1 MRIWILTLTEK
12 KAEKCKKPMKGL
24 IIKGIGGFYYVE
36 TEAGVI
42 ESKGRGIFKKDG
54 ITLAVG
60 DRVELEI
67 IDEAEKK
74 GVINAILPR
83 KNQFIRPPIANVD
96 TFVVVF
102 AAAKPKPNLV
112 LVDKFLVMAEMHG
125 VEAVIC
131 INKCDLVSEKELAEY
146 RGIYDDIYPVIS
158 VSAKSGEGLD
168 ELEKAISGKT
178 AALAGPSGVGKS
190 TIINALVPHA
200 NMETGTISEKTKRGK
215 HTTRHVEIFNA
226 RGGGRIFDT
235 PGFTSFEI
243 MEAEEDNLM
252 HYYPDIERYTG
263 KCFYD
268 NCRHLKEPQCSVIQA
283 LADGRIHKLRYESYV
298 ANMEEIKNRRKY

>member
-1 MRIWILTLTEK
+1 MDTGSE
-12 KAEKCKKPMKGL
+12 
-24 IIKGIGGFYYVE
+24 II
-36 TEAGVI
+36 EA
-42 ESKGRGIFKKDG
+42 KGRGIFKKDG

-60 DRVELEI
+60 DKVELEI
-67 IDEAEKK
+67 IDDAEKK
-74 GVINAILPR
+74 GVINSIYPR

-102 AAAKPKPNLV
+102 AASKPKPNLV

-131 INKCDLVSEKELAEY
+131 INKSDLVSPEVLAEY
-146 RGIYDDIYPVIS
+146 RAIYGNIYPVIA
-158 VSAKSGEGLD
+158 VSARTGEGMD
-168 ELEKAISGKT
+168 ELKQAVSGKT

-190 TIINALVPHA
+190 TIINALIPHA
-200 NMETGTISEKTKRGK
+200 NMETGSISEKTKRGK
-215 HTTRHVEIFNA
+215 HTTRHVEIFRA
-226 RGGGRIFDT
+226 DGGGRIFDT

-252 HYYPDIERYTG
+252 HYYPDIDRYSVN
-263 KCFYD
+263 CYYD
-268 NCRHLKEPQCSVIQA
+268 NCRHLKEPSCAVREA
-283 LADGRIHKLRYESYV
+283 LNEGKIHRLRYESYA

>member
-1 MRIWILTLTEK
+1 MTQTWTLTLK
-12 KAEKCKKPMKGL
+12 KAEKSNTPMKGL
-24 IIKGIGGFYYVE
+24 IIKGIGGFYYVDTGSE
-36 TEAGVI
+36 IIEA
-42 ESKGRGIFKKDG
+42 KGRGIFKKDG

-60 DRVELEI
+60 DKVELEI
-67 IDEAEKK
+67 IDDAEKK
-74 GVINAILPR
+74 GVINSIYPR

-102 AAAKPKPNLV
+102 AASKPKPNLV

-131 INKCDLVSEKELAEY
+131 INKSDLVSPEVLAEY
-146 RGIYDDIYPVIS
+146 RAIYGNIYPVIA
-158 VSAKSGEGLD
+158 VSARTGEGMD
-168 ELEKAISGKT
+168 ELKQAVSGKT

-190 TIINALVPHA
+190 TIINALIPHA
-200 NMETGTISEKTKRGK
+200 NMETGSISEKTKRGK
-215 HTTRHVEIFNA
+215 HTTRHVEIFRA
-226 RGGGRIFDT
+226 DGGGRIFDT

-252 HYYPDIERYTG
+252 HYYPDIDRYSAN
-263 KCFYD
+263 CYYD
-268 NCRHLKEPQCSVIQA
+268 NCRHLKEPSCAVREA
-283 LADGRIHKLRYESYV
+283 LNEGKIHRLRYESYA

>member
-1 MRIWILTLTEK
+1 ME
-12 KAEKCKKPMKGL
+12 GL
-24 IIKGIGGFYYVE
+24 IIKGIGGFYYVDTGSE
-36 TEAGVI
+36 IIEA
-42 ESKGRGIFKKDG
+42 KGRGIFKKDG

-60 DRVELEI
+60 DKVELEI
-67 IDEAEKK
+67 IDDAEKK
-74 GVINAILPR
+74 GVINSIYPR

-102 AAAKPKPNLV
+102 AASKPKPNLV

-131 INKCDLVSEKELAEY
+131 INKSDLVSPEVLAEY
-146 RGIYDDIYPVIS
+146 RAIYGNIYPVIA
-158 VSAKSGEGLD
+158 VSARTGEGMD
-168 ELEKAISGKT
+168 ELKRAVSGKT

-190 TIINALVPHA
+190 TIINALIPHA
-200 NMETGTISEKTKRGK
+200 NMETGSISEKTKRGK
-215 HTTRHVEIFNA
+215 HTTRHVEIFRA
-226 RGGGRIFDT
+226 DGGGRIFDT

-252 HYYPDIERYTG
+252 HYYPDIDRYSAN
-263 KCFYD
+263 CYYD
-268 NCRHLKEPQCSVIQA
+268 NCRHLKEPSCAVREA
-283 LADGRIHKLRYESYV
+283 LNEGKIHRLRYESYA

>member
-1 MRIWILTLTEK
+1 MDTGSE
-12 KAEKCKKPMKGL
+12 
-24 IIKGIGGFYYVE
+24 II
-36 TEAGVI
+36 EA
-42 ESKGRGIFKKDG
+42 KGRGIFKKDG

-60 DRVELEI
+60 DKVELEI

-74 GVINAILPR
+74 GVINSIYPR

-102 AAAKPKPNLV
+102 AASKPKPNLV

-131 INKCDLVSEKELAEY
+131 INKSDLVSPEVLAEY
-146 RGIYDDIYPVIS
+146 RAIYGNIYPVIA
-158 VSAKSGEGLD
+158 VSARTGEGMD
-168 ELEKAISGKT
+168 ELKQAVSGKT

-190 TIINALVPHA
+190 TIINALIPHA
-200 NMETGTISEKTKRGK
+200 NMETGSISEKTKRGK
-215 HTTRHVEIFNA
+215 HTTRHVEIFRA
-226 RGGGRIFDT
+226 DGGGRIFDT

-252 HYYPDIERYTG
+252 HYYPDIDRYSAN
-263 KCFYD
+263 CYYD
-268 NCRHLKEPQCSVIQA
+268 NCRHLKEPSCAVREA
-283 LADGRIHKLRYESYV
+283 LNEGKIYRLRYESYA